1 MTANCRRCHG
11 FGSTLAPAS
20 RRIVNFLRFGRTAAI
35 AGRSTPGSTP
45 ITNIEITIAAPVF
58 PAETKAVAFPL
69 FHELGRDLE
78 RRVPLVS
85 ERVRRA
91 LRHPHDLRGVSDLE
105 PEALRTEARR
115 LALDGG
121 AVTHENDGGA
131 ELPDRRHRAR
141 DDDRGAVV
149 APHGVDGNLQARPL
163 RRR

>member
-58 PAETKAVAFPL
+58 PAETKAVAFPSFTSSAATL
-69 FHELGRDLE
+69 
-78 RRVPLVS
+78 
-85 ERVRRA
+85 
-91 LRHPHDLRGVSDLE
+91 SDE
-105 PEALRTEARR
+105 SR
-115 LALDGG
+115 LCRSAG
-121 AVTHENDGGA
+121 AHENGGGA
-131 ELPDRRHRAR
+131 EPPDRRPRAR